1 MMRLEADL
9 HTHTIAS
16 GHAFSTLKE
25 MVEAAVAAGLKML
38 AVTDHGL
45 RMPGGPHEY
54 YFSQLACLP
63 DLING
68 VHILKGVEANIIDLC
83 GGLDMPDGLLKR
95 LDLVLAGFHDG
106 CGYPG
111 DSVEANTR
119 ALIGAI
125 QNPFVHIIAHP
136 GNPAYP
142 VDMDKVV
149 NAARLAGKALE
160 INNSSLYYSRPGSS
174 PRCRHLA
181 RLAARCGTLVAINS
195 DAHNCYAVGNC
206 DRAIALAEEAGIEKN
221 KILNTSLDHIY
232 NFLQRQ
238 GKHLCKTS

>member
-1 MMRLEADL
+1 MKLVADL

-16 GHAFSTLKE
+16 GHAFSTLGE
-25 MVEAAVAAGLKML
+25 MVDSAAAAGLKMI

-63 DLING
+63 DQING
-68 VHILKGVEANIIDLC
+68 VHVLKGVEANIIDLC
-83 GGLDMPDGLLKR
+83 GGLDMPERMLKS
-95 LDLVLAGFHDG
+95 LDLVVAGFHDG

-119 ALIGAI
+119 ALIGAM
-125 QNPFVHIIAHP
+125 QNPYVHIIAHP

-160 INNSSLYYSRPGSS
+160 INNSSLCHSRPGSS

-195 DAHNCYAVGNC
+195 DAHNCYSVGQC
-206 DRAIALAEEAGIEKN
+206 DRALSVAVEAGIQEN
-221 KILNTSLDHIY
+221 CILNASLDGIWL
-232 NFLQRQ
+232 FLQQQ
-238 GKHLCKTS
+238 GKCLSKTS